1 LLSRG
6 KASNGLLIPA
16 AGDATHCDSTS
27 LASDVEQ
34 IQQVQSQRQTELTDA
49 QNLDT
54 TDLQSGGAIKS
65 ELVVALQDSL
75 AADGAYLS
83 WSESQVDPSTC
94 VNGGPPS
101 NVAADDQ
108 QATGDKTTFLR
119 TWGPIARQYGLP
131 SRGTGDM

>member
-1 LLSRG
+1 
-6 KASNGLLIPA
+6 
-16 AGDATHCDSTS
+16 
-27 LASDVEQ
+27 LADDVAQ
-34 IQQVQSQRQTELTDA
+34 IQQVQNQRQTELTDA

-75 AADGAYLS
+75 TADGAYLS
-83 WSESQVDPSTC
+83 WAESQADPSAC
-94 VNGGPPS
+94 ADGGPPP